1 MPDEQKMPSMPAAD
15 SSLTATTDL
24 REAAEE
30 AQRVLQNQRQK
41 PLTESESIFNPEMK
55 LHIQVDGFSLPIVVA
70 PHPKTTIGRK
80 DPTSGD
86 SPDIDLSTYAA
97 YQMGVSRTHAIL
109 ELAEDHLTLHDL
121 GSRNG
126 TFINGQRV
134 TPEHP
139 QLLHN
144 GDEVRLGKMVLR
156 LSFRREN

>member
-1 MPDEQKMPSMPAAD
+1 
-15 SSLTATTDL
+15 
-24 REAAEE
+24 
-30 AQRVLQNQRQK
+30 
-41 PLTESESIFNPEMK
+41 
-55 LHIQVDGFSLPIVVA
+55 VVA

-156 LSFRREN
+156 LSFRPEN